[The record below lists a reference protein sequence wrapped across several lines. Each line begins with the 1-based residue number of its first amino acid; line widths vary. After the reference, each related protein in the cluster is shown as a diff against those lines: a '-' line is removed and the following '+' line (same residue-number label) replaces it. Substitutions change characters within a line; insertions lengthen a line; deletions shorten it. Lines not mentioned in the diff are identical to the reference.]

1 MLEETPSKSEIFI
14 MKIIWSAGKALGVR
28 EVMAR
33 ANSINNKDWKVQTVS
48 TFLSRLVQRN
58 FLTME
63 RRGRVFYYH
72 PNISEEEYGK
82 KEMVKCIDFWGDGK
96 IENIISVLAEV
107 KGITEQDKAEIIA
120 ILDKN

>member
-14 MKIIWSAGKALGVR
+14 MKIIWSADKALGVR

-96 IENIISVLAEV
+96 IENIISVLAEA

>member
-14 MKIIWSAGKALGVR
+14 MKIIWSADKALGVR

-82 KEMVKCIDFWGDGK
+82 KEMLKCIDFWGDGK
-96 IENIISVLAEV
+96 IGNIISVLAEA
-107 KGITEQDKAEIIA
+107 KGITEKDKAEIIA

>member
-14 MKIIWSAGKALGVR
+14 MKIIWSADKALGVR
-28 EVMAR
+28 EVIAR

-96 IENIISVLAEV
+96 IENIISVLAEA

>member
-14 MKIIWSAGKALGVR
+14 MKIIWSADKALGVR

-82 KEMVKCIDFWGDGK
+82 KEMLKCIDFWGDGK
-96 IENIISVLAEV
+96 IENIISVLAEA